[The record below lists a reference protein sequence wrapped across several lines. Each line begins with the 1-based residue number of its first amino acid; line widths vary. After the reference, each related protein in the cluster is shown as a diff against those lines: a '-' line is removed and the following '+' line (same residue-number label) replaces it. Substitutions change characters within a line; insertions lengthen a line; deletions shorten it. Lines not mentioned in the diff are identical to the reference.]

1 MNNYI
6 KYKAMK
12 KIILLCLC
20 AVSLSSCFIYR
31 LNHPSKDYTPDM
43 IEATFAANMHTG
55 IDSLIRIDGY
65 YMLDADSII
74 LKLGEESN
82 YIFYDDGTVGNFMMK
97 DPEDD
102 YIKWENI
109 DLGNAIARY
118 KNGAYCFGSGYLLH
132 NDTITRIS
140 FYSMLG
146 ATTLCKTRYKIIN
159 REPIRQVGYEES
171 EGKKM
176 IVHKPS
182 YKEYMF
188 VPTKN
193 IPSSDYC
200 WIRDRKDMWKD
211 STEWATNY
219 ERTKTVR
226 EEYTREHS
234 STKKKKRH

>member
-1 MNNYI
+1 
-6 KYKAMK
+6 
-12 KIILLCLC
+12 
-20 AVSLSSCFIYR
+20 
-31 LNHPSKDYTPDM
+31 
-43 IEATFAANMHTG
+43 MHTG

-146 ATTLCKTRYKIIN
+146 ATTLCKTRYKI
-159 REPIRQVGYEES
+159 
-171 EGKKM
+171 
-176 IVHKPS
+176 
-182 YKEYMF
+182 
-188 VPTKN
+188 T
-193 IPSSDYC
+193 
-200 WIRDRKDMWKD
+200 
-211 STEWATNY
+211 
-219 ERTKTVR
+219 
-226 EEYTREHS
+226 
-234 STKKKKRH
+234 